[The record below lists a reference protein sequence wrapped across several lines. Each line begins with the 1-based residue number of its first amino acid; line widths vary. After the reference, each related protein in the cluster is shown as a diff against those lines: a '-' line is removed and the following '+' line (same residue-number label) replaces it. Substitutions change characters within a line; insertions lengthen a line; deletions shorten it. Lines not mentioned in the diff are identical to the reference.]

1 MNESQAIERFLTTG
15 SEESFAALFE
25 AAYPR
30 LRRYFLLRGI
40 EEGEAEDV
48 AQNVMVLVYQHRL
61 EVRAAESFYGWLFKV
76 AKNELARYWRQSR
89 TRQRLAAMEQL
100 TDELAG
106 RLTIEMEWE
115 GGSNFTSWMDSLEPA
130 ERELILLRF
139 VEGLSYEELA
149 LALEIP
155 LGTVKWRLFAVK
167 KKLIPMIRE
176 SSPAKTGKRLH

>member
-1 MNESQAIERFLTTG
+1 MNESRIIENFLTTG
-15 SEESFAALFE
+15 SEESFGALFE
-25 AAYPR
+25 GAYPR

-40 EEGEAEDV
+40 EEGEAEDL
-48 AQNVMVLVYQHRL
+48 AQNVMVLVYRHRE

-89 TRQRLAAMEQL
+89 TRQRLAPMEQL
-100 TDELAG
+100 TDELAD

-115 GGSNFTSWMDSLEPA
+115 GASNFTSWMDSLEPA

-167 KKLIPMIRE
+167 KKLIPMIQE
-176 SSPAKTGKRLH
+176 SSSAKTRKRWH